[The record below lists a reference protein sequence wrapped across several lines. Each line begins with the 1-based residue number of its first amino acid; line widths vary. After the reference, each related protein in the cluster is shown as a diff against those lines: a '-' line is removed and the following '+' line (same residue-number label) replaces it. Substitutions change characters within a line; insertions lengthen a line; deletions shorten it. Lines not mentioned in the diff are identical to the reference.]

1 MRRGSSSTW
10 TLPVTA
16 AIIIISILKGLT
28 QGLHAHPLV
37 TTLWIQQGQL
47 AFTFTSLVL
56 ELRKTNAMNVHWIL
70 WPVTKTEA
78 QRKTVMSSGYNNY
91 WSTLDMMEFMKY
103 QRYHL
108 IVKESDWYSLCNEA
122 FHEEARWD
130 RTALNTENSQHE
142 ALSPSGLRCS
152 SHCWGSISF
161 LWLPQS
167 VCQQWQLIVHSTSCS
182 SPFRKVLSILV
193 FQFKV
198 NIPAGWLC
206 VQCFPKTGGCSLGL
220 FMVPTLS
227 SQSDSHTDGTFLMG
241 HSCLICAAKPRTYLS
256 LFCFYFFKRIR
267 FMYF

>member
-1 MRRGSSSTW
+1 MRRGSGSTW

-130 RTALNTENSQHE
+130 RTALNTENGQHE

-152 SHCWGSISF
+152 SHCWAASPSCGFHRACVSNGSWLYTAHRALLPSEKFCPF
-161 LWLPQS
+161 LFFSLKWIYLLVDS
-167 VCQQWQLIVHSTSCS
+167 VFSV
-182 SPFRKVLSILV
+182 
-193 FQFKV
+193 
-198 NIPAGWLC
+198 
-206 VQCFPKTGGCSLGL
+206 FPKQVDAL
-220 FMVPTLS
+220 
-227 SQSDSHTDGTFLMG
+227 
-241 HSCLICAAKPRTYLS
+241 
-256 LFCFYFFKRIR
+256 
-267 FMYF
+267 